1 MDKLVVGILAHVD
14 AGKTTLSEALL
25 YQAGAVRT
33 LGRVDHQDAFLDTF
47 SMERQRG
54 ITIFS
59 KQAQFTLRGREITLL
74 DTPGHV
80 DFSSEMERTL
90 QVLDAAILVVS
101 GTDGVQGHTQTLWD
115 LLRRHRIPTFLFVN
129 KMDLAGAD
137 RDEVLG
143 QLRRRFGESC
153 VDFTVEDDAFMEAV
167 ATAEEGLLEQYL
179 ERGTLAQPDI
189 AAAVGRGTVTPC
201 SFGAA
206 LQLAGVDRFLEVLAR
221 YAPLPRRGKAFG
233 AKVFKIARDSQNN
246 RLTYLKV
253 TGGCLRVKD
262 LLSGRAGAWQEK
274 VNQIRIYSGAKFR
287 TVDEAEAGTVCAVTG
302 LSQTRPGDG
311 LGAEPSSD
319 APVLEPVLHYRLCL
333 PDGCSAVALL
343 PKLRLLE
350 EEDPMLRVLWNEAL
364 GEIHMHLMGE
374 VQLEVLREWILER
387 FGVQVSFDQGSIVYK
402 ETIAAPVIGI
412 GHFEPLRHYAEV
424 HLRIEP
430 LPRGSGVQCATECP
444 LDVLDGNW
452 QRLVMTHLMEKRHV
466 GVLTGSELTDI
477 RYTLLLGR
485 AHLKHTEGGDFRQA
499 TYRAVRQGLMQAES
513 ILLEPWYDVRLE
525 VPQEAVGRA
534 MNDLQRMGG
543 RFDGPELC
551 GDMVVLSGAV
561 SAAAVQGYWT
571 EVAAYTRGLGH
582 LSCTLRGYE
591 PCHNTEEVVAALG
604 YEAERDT
611 ENTADSVFCAH
622 GAGYTVPWQ
631 EVAEHAHMDAGQR
644 VRQTSGMKMER
655 GPVGGM
661 EEQELRAIFER
672 TYGPVK
678 NRGMEALAQS
688 RRTTARP
695 GLDDAAYVHKD
706 DVLIVDGYNI
716 LFAWEDLKKIALE
729 NMDAARAA
737 LIHLLCNYQG
747 MRRCRVIVVFDA
759 YRVKG
764 GSGTSER
771 EAGVEIVYTR
781 EGETADA
788 YIERLSYE
796 FGRTH
801 RVKVATGDGLE
812 QLVVL
817 GHGAQRLTAR
827 ELRWEVEQ
835 VNAHIAAFLRQ
846 QRKP

>member
-1 MDKLVVGILAHVD
+1 M
-14 AGKTTLSEALL
+14 
-25 YQAGAVRT
+25 
-33 LGRVDHQDAFLDTF
+33 
-47 SMERQRG
+47 
-54 ITIFS
+54 
-59 KQAQFTLRGREITLL
+59 
-74 DTPGHV
+74 
-80 DFSSEMERTL
+80 
-90 QVLDAAILVVS
+90 
-101 GTDGVQGHTQTLWD
+101 
-115 LLRRHRIPTFLFVN
+115 
-129 KMDLAGAD
+129 
-137 RDEVLG
+137 
-143 QLRRRFGESC
+143 
-153 VDFTVEDDAFMEAV
+153 
-167 ATAEEGLLEQYL
+167 
-179 ERGTLAQPDI
+179 
-189 AAAVGRGTVTPC
+189 
-201 SFGAA
+201 
-206 LQLAGVDRFLEVLAR
+206 
-221 YAPLPRRGKAFG
+221 
-233 AKVFKIARDSQNN
+233 
-246 RLTYLKV
+246 
-253 TGGCLRVKD
+253 
-262 LLSGRAGAWQEK
+262 
-274 VNQIRIYSGAKFR
+274 
-287 TVDEAEAGTVCAVTG
+287 
-302 LSQTRPGDG
+302 
-311 LGAEPSSD
+311 
-319 APVLEPVLHYRLCL
+319 
-333 PDGCSAVALL
+333 
-343 PKLRLLE
+343 
-350 EEDPMLRVLWNEAL
+350 
-364 GEIHMHLMGE
+364 
-374 VQLEVLREWILER
+374 
-387 FGVQVSFDQGSIVYK
+387 
-402 ETIAAPVIGI
+402 
-412 GHFEPLRHYAEV
+412 
-424 HLRIEP
+424 
-430 LPRGSGVQCATECP
+430 
-444 LDVLDGNW
+444 
-452 QRLVMTHLMEKRHV
+452 
-466 GVLTGSELTDI
+466 
-477 RYTLLLGR
+477 GR

-551 GDMVVLSGAV
+551 GDMAVLSGAV

-571 EVAAYTRGLGH
+571 EVAVYTRGLGH